1 MLMTLVLRQHFFKVA
16 DTVKWRNVSW
26 GAVEILLILLRWL
39 FLTYSFTRFVNSDKS
54 PIFVNWKKFKMNSLH
69 NAFILT
75 LASLNLTV
83 SNLLNSELSFT
94 WFTIL
99 DHTGWSQMSVGRSGR
114 VRGCEPVLIRRI
126 VSPSHISVV
135 LISTS
140 APLIHLKLIF
150 VIFEKIKD
158 NQHSRDFESSKIRIF
173 LKKWCDV
180 HGYRTRD
187 AKLHDMHAFT

>member
-1 MLMTLVLRQHFFKVA
+1 M
-16 DTVKWRNVSW
+16 
-26 GAVEILLILLRWL
+26 
-39 FLTYSFTRFVNSDKS
+39 
-54 PIFVNWKKFKMNSLH
+54 SL
-69 NAFILT
+69 
-75 LASLNLTV
+75 
-83 SNLLNSELSFT
+83 
-94 WFTIL
+94 
-99 DHTGWSQMSVGRSGR
+99 GRSGR

-173 LKKWCDV
+173 LKKWSDV